1 MELLIAE
8 RIRHYRKERE
18 LTQEQLAAELGISP
32 QSISKWECGDGY
44 PDITLLPRIAHH
56 FHITV
61 DELIG
66 NDELGQK
73 ADLEKFWD
81 TVNHSY
87 DKPAE
92 MLELCRRY
100 YRKYPENYA
109 IMNQIG
115 WILTENKD
123 LLQNEMP
130 LLREVCEKIID
141 GCTDQYY
148 RQNAAEY
155 MCAFCEDSE
164 LNRWLDLCAPS
175 YESYRGEI
183 LEMRLW
189 QQGKREESR
198 EQAAVNNLELVIH
211 WQSSRGRYRGKPEM
225 SVEQNSRSIRFLH
238 WLGDGEVP
246 AGWMGM
252 YALTTMRL
260 AAGYFG
266 CGRTEEGFAALEEG
280 LTLYEQWCA
289 IPDGTPLPLGETFGG
304 ITMKKNEAMLILP
317 SGKETHTFYGW
328 TLCEDESDPYTI
340 LTVPRGWEW
349 WNSVRDTPR
358 FRAAVER
365 AERLKKGSEKENTS
379 D

>member
-1 MELLIAE
+1 MELYFAE
-8 RIRHYRKERE
+8 RLRKYRKEKDM
-18 LTQEQLAAELGISP
+18 TQEALAQVIGVSP
-32 QSISKWECGDGY
+32 QSVSKWECGDGY

-56 FHITV
+56 FRITV

-73 ADLEKFWD
+73 ADLDKFWD
-81 TVNHSY
+81 TVNNSY

-198 EQAAVNNLELVIH
+198 HQAAVNNLELVIH
-211 WQSSRGRYRGKPEM
+211 WQRSRGRYRGKPEM
-225 SVEQNSRSIRFLH
+225 SVEQNSHSIRFLH

-349 WNSVRDTPR
+349 WNGVRDTPR

-365 AERLKKGSEKENTS
+365 AERLKKGSEKENS
-379 D
+379 PD